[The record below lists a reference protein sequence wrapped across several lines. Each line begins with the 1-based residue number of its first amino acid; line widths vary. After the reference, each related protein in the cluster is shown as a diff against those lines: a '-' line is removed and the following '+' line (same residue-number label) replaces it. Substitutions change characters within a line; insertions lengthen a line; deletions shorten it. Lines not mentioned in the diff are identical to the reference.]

1 MDKTFEE
8 KYKKIEEILQEI
20 ESNKDNLDMSIKLY
34 DQAKE
39 LYRELENSLTE
50 YKSKVEIIESDQ

>member
-8 KYKKIEEILQEI
+8 KYKRIEEILQEI

-39 LYRELENSLTE
+39 LYKELENSLTE
-50 YKSKVEIIESDQ
+50 YKAKVEIIESDQ

>member
-50 YKSKVEIIESDQ
+50 YKSKVEIIENDQ

>member
-8 KYKKIEEILQEI
+8 KYKRIEEILQEI

-39 LYRELENSLTE
+39 LYKDLENSLTE
-50 YKSKVEIIESDQ
+50 YKAKVEIIESDQ

>member
-34 DQAKE
+34 EKAKD

-50 YKSKVEIIESDQ
+50 YKAKVEIIENDQ

>member
-20 ESNKDNLDMSIKLY
+20 ESNKNNLDMSIKLY
-34 DQAKE
+34 DKAKD

-50 YKSKVEIIESDQ
+50 YKAKVEIIEKDQ

>member
-8 KYKKIEEILQEI
+8 KYKKIEEILEEI

-34 DQAKE
+34 DQAKA

-50 YKSKVEIIESDQ
+50 YKAKVEIIESDQ